1 MVSHDLSVCRQ
12 RVASGRRQA
21 EQALDPGCFGGLS
34 VRLRHGFYW
43 DGRIHHGAYQG
54 TTGRARS
61 RRQHHPAGDTER
73 GLSSGGIA
81 LSTRQGL
88 NWHCRGGVALTP
100 IKFSLKLWTH
110 DNSVI
115 HSDDPW
121 CQPGGA
127 FGFLP
132 LRPGS
137 HVASKDNLTAT
148 CLHCDT
154 IGVDQCAAPERF
166 LDLLLDL
173 RRRRRY
179 PWGWADQVANALA
192 PFTPAH

>member
-1 MVSHDLSVCRQ
+1 MTENQQVLLPSHYRPS
-12 RVASGRRQA
+12 AYGSQA
-21 EQALDPGCFGGLS
+21 K
-34 VRLRHGFYW
+34 
-43 DGRIHHGAYQG
+43 
-54 TTGRARS
+54 RS
-61 RRQHHPAGDTER
+61 PAGNTER

-148 CLHCDT
+148 VFFCYT
-154 IGVDQCAAPERF
+154 ICVY
-166 LDLLLDL
+166 LLAFDS
-173 RRRRRY
+173 
-179 PWGWADQVANALA
+179 
-192 PFTPAH
+192 

>member
-1 MVSHDLSVCRQ
+1 M
-12 RVASGRRQA
+12 
-21 EQALDPGCFGGLS
+21 
-34 VRLRHGFYW
+34 
-43 DGRIHHGAYQG
+43 
-54 TTGRARS
+54 
-61 RRQHHPAGDTER
+61 
-73 GLSSGGIA
+73 
-81 LSTRQGL
+81 
-88 NWHCRGGVALTP
+88 P
-100 IKFSLKLWTH
+100 IKFSLKLWTY

-148 CLHCDT
+148 CLDRDT

-179 PWGWADQVANALA
+179 PWV
-192 PFTPAH
+192 